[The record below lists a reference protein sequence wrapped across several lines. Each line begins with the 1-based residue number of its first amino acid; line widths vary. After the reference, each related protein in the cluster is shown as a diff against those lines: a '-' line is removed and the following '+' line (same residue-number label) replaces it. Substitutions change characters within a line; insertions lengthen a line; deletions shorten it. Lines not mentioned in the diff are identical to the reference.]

1 MRAQCRETPQHSR
14 GTDRRSRGAGAAI
27 GSDLSADRMKF
38 SRGQRGEGTVAAMQ
52 ESSGLRK
59 IYVWEQQ
66 PAKQGHSR
74 QGENDGWTLL
84 ISILSQ
90 PTHLRFSVVKI
101 IILVYLPLKSGLW
114 VQKPYQ
120 SSLAAQYME
129 EVFAFSDWKCSTS
142 KVWPTAGL
150 NTLPIFL
157 VIFPQ

>member
-1 MRAQCRETPQHSR
+1 MRAQCRETPQHSQ
-14 GTDRRSRGAGAAI
+14 GTDRRSRGAGAAV
-27 GSDLSADRMKF
+27 GSDVSADRVKF
-38 SRGQRGEGTVAAMQ
+38 SGGQRGKGMVAAEQ

-59 IYVWEQQ
+59 NCVWEQG

-74 QGENDGWTLL
+74 QGENDRWTLF
-84 ISILSQ
+84 ICTLSQ
-90 PTHLRFSVVKI
+90 PTHLRFCVVKI
-101 IILVYLPLKSGLW
+101 IILVCLPLKSELW

-120 SSLAAQYME
+120 SSLAAQYVE
-129 EVFAFSDWKCSTS
+129 EVFASSDWKISTS